1 MGSLDSQTILFLV
14 SAFFV
19 GAGIGFLVHAMSG
32 GRRLRET
39 ETDWQ
44 SRYDKALRQI
54 EKLKTQNTAL
64 EKTVETN
71 RASAQQYQHAAM
83 QSQTELESLQEKANT
98 LSKNVFT
105 LGTERDQLNDKLTGS
120 QKQLLATQQVVR
132 DLQAEFGKSKE
143 FYTAQ
148 LMSAVEQRK
157 LLEQKID
164 DARQEEGSLNNLL
177 ASARAEH
184 ESVSKL
190 LSSAQARLDGL
201 EVLEGKVV
209 ALEADNAELK
219 HKATLAAREAES
231 LQREANELDQL
242 KVQNKEL
249 TQCLRSMEDSRK
261 QYESDAQRYK
271 VQYEEAEKKSDTLRM
286 KLGDI
291 EQNFVDMQQAK
302 EDARRAGDDLN
313 GDTPAFGL
321 SGPDGEADDLTEIV
335 GIGKVFEEMLHDLGI
350 FHFRQ
355 IAAFGPGDVARINSE
370 LKEFRGR
377 IEHDD
382 WIGQAKELHFK
393 KYGSA

>member
-14 SAFFV
+14 SAFLV
-19 GAGIGFLVHAMSG
+19 GAGIGYVVHALSG
-32 GRRLRET
+32 GRRLRDMEH
-39 ETDWQ
+39 DWR

-71 RASAQQYQHAAM
+71 RASAQQHQHAAM
-83 QSQTELESLQEKANT
+83 QSQTDLESEREKAT
-98 LSKNVFT
+98 ALSKNVCT
-105 LGTERDQLNDKLTGS
+105 LGIERDQLNDKLAVS
-120 QKQLLATQQVVR
+120 QKQLLATQQVMR
-132 DLQAEFGKSKE
+132 DLQAEFEKSKE

-164 DARQEEGSLNNLL
+164 DAKEEEGSLNNLL
-177 ASARAEH
+177 ESARAEH
-184 ESVSKL
+184 ESVNKL
-190 LSSAQARLDGL
+190 LASAQARLDGL

-209 ALEADNAELK
+209 ALESDNAELK
-219 HKATLAAREAES
+219 HRSTLATREAES
-231 LQREANELDQL
+231 LRREVNELDEL

-249 TQCLRSMEDSRK
+249 TQCLRSMEGSRK
-261 QYESDAQRYK
+261 QYESDAKRYK

-291 EQNFVDMQQAK
+291 EQNFVEMQQAQ
-302 EDARRAGDDLN
+302 EHNRRAGDQLN
-313 GDTPAFGL
+313 GDTPPFGL
-321 SGPDGEADDLTEIV
+321 TEPDGDPDDLTEIV
-335 GIGKVFEEMLHDLGI
+335 GIGKVFEELLHELGV

-393 KYGSA
+393 KYG